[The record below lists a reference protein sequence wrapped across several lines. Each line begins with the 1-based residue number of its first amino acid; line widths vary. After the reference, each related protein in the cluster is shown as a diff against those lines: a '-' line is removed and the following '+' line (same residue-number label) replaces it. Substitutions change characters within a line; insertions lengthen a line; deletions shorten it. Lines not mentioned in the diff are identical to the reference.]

1 MNSVTL
7 IGRVTRDQSD
17 RDFGYT
23 TSGTAKLS
31 FSVAVNERYGKEEYV
46 SFFDCVVWGKLAEG
60 IRQYITKG
68 KQVAV
73 SGRLRQ
79 ERWTD
84 RNGENRSA
92 VRIHVAELD
101 LLGGQGKGQP
111 SGYAVPD
118 DPEENIPF

>member
-1 MNSVTL
+1 MNSVNL
-7 IGRVTRDQSD
+7 IGRIIRDQSD

-23 TSGTAKLS
+23 ISGTAKLS
-31 FSVAVNERYGKEEYV
+31 FSVAVNERGGKEEYA
-46 SFFDCVVWGKLAEG
+46 SFFDCVAWGKLAEG
-60 IRQYITKG
+60 IRQYIIKG

-73 SGRLRQ
+73 TGRLRQ